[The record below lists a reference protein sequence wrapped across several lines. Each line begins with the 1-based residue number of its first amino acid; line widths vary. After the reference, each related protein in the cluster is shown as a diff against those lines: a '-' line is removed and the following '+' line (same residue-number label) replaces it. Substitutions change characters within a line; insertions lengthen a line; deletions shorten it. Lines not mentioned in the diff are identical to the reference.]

1 MNDFTLSQAS
11 TVLNAIYQ
19 QVTGQAQSAPITNVN
34 DFASVAQTLLRTG
47 YDPVINAVSQIWSR
61 TIFSSRRYDAPNS
74 DLEMDMPRFG
84 NAVRKLSPV
93 AAEMMDDE
101 RFLYPVA
108 ADATTHPTNPL
119 GNGLSVDMWKIKKQ
133 EVLQTNFYGTF
144 VYQQRYS
151 LFKDQFDV
159 AFQSPDEFSRFTAM
173 NMAERQNDRESY
185 KESISRG
192 IQANLIGAILDE
204 AQTGRVIHL
213 ITEYNALTGLT
224 LTAQTV
230 YLPQNFAPFM
240 RWAYSLIIT
249 LARLMARRSEMF
261 QTVINNKHIL
271 RHTSPDN
278 LRIAMLSP
286 IMEQFK
292 SMVMSSTFHDDY
304 IKLAKLEEVDFWQS
318 IEAPGD
324 IKITPVYTSTAG
336 AVTTGSAVSDSSV
349 IGIMHD
355 RDALGYAFT
364 NTWSAVTPL
373 NIDGGYWNEAYHAN
387 VKTIMD
393 NTEKAVVLK
402 LD

>member
-240 RWAYSLIIT
+240 RWAYSRIIT